1 MNEER
6 VILVDE
12 SDRETGTMEKL
23 RAHQEGV
30 LHRAFSVCIFN
41 DSGELLLHKRAAG
54 KYHSPDL
61 WTNTCCSH
69 PRPGERTSEAALRRL
84 QEEMGFTCAIEP
96 AFEFIY
102 RAELDQDLIEHEY
115 DHVFTGIWNGIPSP
129 AADEVSEW
137 EYRAPA
143 DVLADMHVRPE
154 RYTAWFRILLP
165 RLIEERIHAQRA

>member
-1 MNEER
+1 MNVEL

-23 RAHQEGV
+23 RAHQEGA

-41 DSGELLLHKRAAG
+41 DSGELLLHRRAAG
-54 KYHSPDL
+54 KYHSPGL

-84 QEEMGFTCAIEP
+84 QEEMGFTCALEP

-102 RAELDQDLIEHEY
+102 RAELDQSLTEHEY
-115 DHVFTGIWNGIPSP
+115 DHVFTGTWNGPLSP
-129 AADEVSEW
+129 AADEVSDW
-137 EYRAPA
+137 EYRSPA
-143 DVLADMHVRPE
+143 DVLADMHTRPE
-154 RYTAWFRILLP
+154 RYTEWFRILLP